1 MNEKS
6 QTVSLNSYS
15 LQELKISKERITIL
29 EKEVETE
36 KNKLR
41 SLKNSLEEVIKNKM
55 KKSESKSEK
64 KEDLSDDL
72 VQDKI
77 VELIN
82 FLSKEKSENYNSEKI
97 TQRSKMIDYLILYH
111 EKRRKGQDVSSMK
124 TQISNWYDSFCR

>member
-97 TQRSKMIDYLILYH
+97 AQRSKMIDYLILYH
-111 EKRRKGQDVSSMK
+111 EKRMKGQDVSSMK

>member
-55 KKSESKSEK
+55 KKSESKFEK

-97 TQRSKMIDYLILYH
+97 AQRSKMIDYLISYH
-111 EKRRKGQDVSSMK
+111 EKRMKGQDVSNMK
-124 TQISNWYDSFCR
+124 TQILNWHNTFCK

>member
-15 LQELKISKERITIL
+15 LQELKISKERIAIL

-55 KKSESKSEK
+55 KKSESKSEEK
-64 KEDLSDDL
+64 KDLSDDL

-82 FLSKEKSENYNSEKI
+82 FLSKEKNENYNSEKI
-97 TQRSKMIDYLILYH
+97 AQRSKMIDGLILYH
-111 EKRRKGQDVSSMK
+111 EKRMKGQDVSNMK